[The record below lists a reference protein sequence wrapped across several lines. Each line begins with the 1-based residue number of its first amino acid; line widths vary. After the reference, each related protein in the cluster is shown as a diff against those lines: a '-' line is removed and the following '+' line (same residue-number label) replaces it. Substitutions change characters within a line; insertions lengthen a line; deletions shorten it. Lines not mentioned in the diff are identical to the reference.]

1 MILLVTCI
9 CSTVVLND
17 DDQWSRPAKA
27 DPPCKKMY
35 YSYSIGYSVTAV
47 ERGYDLLPIF
57 MWEEFQFSN
66 DTLGLSIYK
75 LHA

>member
-47 ERGYDLLPIF
+47 ERGYDLLHSCGKN
-57 MWEEFQFSN
+57 FS
-66 DTLGLSIYK
+66 LVMILWG
-75 LHA
+75 